1 MNAMWALVAFLVM
14 LGSLLALAESSLTR
28 MTRVK
33 ALALEDEGRRNAVL
47 LVRLA
52 TDPPRY
58 LNSVYL
64 AVMIVQNGSAVLVAI
79 LAEREFEGR
88 SLGITIASLA
98 FTLLYFV
105 SVEAMS
111 KTFGVLHSDR
121 VALALA
127 PLVYFLGRLLALPT
141 RGLIGLANVL
151 LPGRG
156 IKAGPFVSEEEI
168 RSMAQV
174 GSEEGSIDEGEKELI
189 HSIFEFGDTI
199 VREVMVPRPD
209 IVAIEDDKALR
220 DVQALVLTH
229 GTSRIPVYDADA
241 DLDDVVGIVFAK
253 DVLKALHQGKHDM
266 PLVDVVRAARYVP
279 ESKKVADLLR
289 EMQRE
294 KFHMALVH
302 DEYGSVTGLVSL
314 EDLLE
319 ELVGEITDE
328 YDREEPELE
337 KVDDGV
343 YRVSGK
349 TSIDDVN
356 ELLGAQLPD
365 EEWDTVAGL
374 VLDIMGRVPDQGEEC
389 RIDGLTFTAEEIKGR
404 RIEKVLITRDSEI
417 EPAPLVEEPAP

>member
-1 MNAMWALVAFLVM
+1 MWALVAFLVM

-79 LAEREFEGR
+79 LAERQFEGR
-88 SLGITIASLA
+88 SLGITIASLV

-111 KTFGVLHSDR
+111 KTFGVLHSDQI
-121 VALALA
+121 ALAVT
-127 PLVYFLGRLLALPT
+127 PLVYFLGRILAWPT
-141 RGLIGLANVL
+141 RLLIGVANVL
-151 LPGRG
+151 LPGKG
-156 IKAGPFVSEEEI
+156 LKQGPFVSESDI
-168 RSMAQV
+168 RSMAEV
-174 GSEEGSIDEGEKELI
+174 GSEEGSIEPEEREMI

-209 IVAIEDDKALR
+209 VVAIEDDKSLR
-220 DVQALVLTH
+220 DVQAIVLTD
-229 GTSRIPVYDADA
+229 GYSRIPVFHE
-241 DLDDVVGIVFAK
+241 DLDDVIGFVFAK
-253 DVLKALHQGKHDM
+253 DVLKALHQGKVDM
-266 PLVDVVRAARYVP
+266 PLREIVRDAHVVP

-294 KFHMALVH
+294 RFHVALVT
-302 DEYGSVTGLVSL
+302 DEYGSVTGIVSL

-328 YDREEPELE
+328 YDREEPQMAQ
-337 KVDDGV
+337 VDEGV

-349 TSIDDVN
+349 VPIDDVN
-356 ELLGAQLPD
+356 ELLDSELPD

-374 VLDIMGRVPDQGEEC
+374 VLDLFGKIPDVGEQTEFQGL
-389 RIDGLTFTAEEIKGR
+389 RFKAEEVTGR
-404 RIEKVLITRDSEI
+404 RVVTVLITRL
-417 EPAPLVEEPAP
+417 EPADDELEPARE